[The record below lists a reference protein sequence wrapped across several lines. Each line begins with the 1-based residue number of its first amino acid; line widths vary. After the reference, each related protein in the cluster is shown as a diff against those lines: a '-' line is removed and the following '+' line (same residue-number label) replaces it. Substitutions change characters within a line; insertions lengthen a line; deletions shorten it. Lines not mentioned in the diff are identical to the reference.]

1 MKAMKKKEQSA
12 QPKKSAK
19 KETSAR
25 ITAATVAAGE
35 ELERKAAVRGI
46 VLTVNDDE
54 LAAWLVEKKYRITR
68 AEAESLIKEIR
79 VEITA
84 SAAGN
89 RREKLGETLARLNE
103 IYKVAIKTMDSKTA
117 LAVAKELS
125 KTQRLY
131 NTYEDKEAA
140 EIDVE
145 KETARQILESVVNG
159 GGGMTL
165 DELAKAAAYRLIAA
179 ETRDHAKLR
188 GTAPRARKGA
198 KAKSTDDGK

>member
-1 MKAMKKKEQSA
+1 MAKKTTAPKAKT
-12 QPKKSAK
+12 SAK
-19 KETSAR
+19 SKTPAR
-25 ITAATVAAGE
+25 ITTPTNPTGE

-54 LAAWLVEKKYRITR
+54 LAAWLVEKKYSMTR
-68 AEAESLIKEIR
+68 AAAEQLIKEIR

-103 IYKVAIKTMDSKTA
+103 IYKTAIKTMDAKTA

-131 NTYEDKEAA
+131 NTYEDKETAI
-140 EIDVE
+140 IDVE
-145 KETARQILESVVNG
+145 KENARQILETVIEG
-159 GGGMTL
+159 GEKMTL
-165 DELAKAAAYRLIAA
+165 DELAKAIVYRLIQA
-179 ETRDHAKLR
+179 ETKDNAKLWGEETGA
-188 GTAPRARKGA
+188 GTRK
-198 KAKSTDDGK
+198 KANSANRRK